1 MLITKGSFENWR
13 LVCVRLKRRLTISF
27 LVVFATTLSLTLVLG
42 SCTSQQSLNATSN
55 TNNSAATSTHVIRI
69 GHQPFGTLLYLKARG
84 TLEQRLA
91 PLGFSVQ
98 WMEFSA
104 GRAILAAMGEGK
116 IDLGY
121 AGVVPPIFAQ
131 ANGVPFVY
139 VANDPAVP
147 ESMGILVAQD
157 SPIRTLSDLKGKKI
171 TATKASAG
179 QYFLVQALIKA
190 GLTLDDVELV
200 DLPPPEGQVAF
211 KEGKVDAWVGWSPF
225 LIELQESSP
234 VRLLMNAEG
243 LMNDTNFYLATR
255 SFANSH
261 DEIVK
266 IAIAQ
271 AQQVGTWATNH
282 PEEAAKIL
290 SANKS
295 LNPLIA
301 LKITQSRRYKA
312 LPIQDRAI
320 EEQQRVAETF
330 FRLGLLPKRIWVE
343 DAMWK
348 GKLSH

>member
-1 MLITKGSFENWR
+1 
-13 LVCVRLKRRLTISF
+13 
-27 LVVFATTLSLTLVLG
+27 
-42 SCTSQQSLNATSN
+42 
-55 TNNSAATSTHVIRI
+55 
-69 GHQPFGTLLYLKARG
+69 
-84 TLEQRLA
+84 
-91 PLGFSVQ
+91 
-98 WMEFSA
+98 
-104 GRAILAAMGEGK
+104 
-116 IDLGY
+116 
-121 AGVVPPIFAQ
+121 PPIFAQ

-139 VANDPAVP
+139 VANDPPVP
-147 ESMGILVAQD
+147 ESMGILVAND

-200 DLPPPEGQVAF
+200 DLPPPEGQEAF
-211 KEGKVDAWVGWSPF
+211 KKGKVDAWVGWSPF

-234 VRLLMNAEG
+234 VRLLTNAEG
-243 LMNDTNFYLATR
+243 VMNDTNFYLITR

-271 AQQVGTWATNH
+271 ARKVGIWATNH
-282 PEEAAKIL
+282 PDEAAKIL
-290 SANKS
+290 SANKR
-295 LNPLIA
+295 LNPALA

-312 LPIQDRAI
+312 LPIQDRTI

-348 GKLSH
+348 GKLSN